1 MSHELTVNLSKP
13 DSVYEYFRGGLRCM
27 IPGILLGMIIV
38 SMPGCSLLNRSKTPQ
53 PHQFN
58 LEVTRPEP
66 QSAAGSTGIDS
77 IAVAPFSAAIP
88 FSGTS
93 FQVRVSDQ
101 EWTEDYFHRFIT
113 GPDILVTQLLR
124 NWLDDANLAE
134 VVILP
139 NSTVTPHLSVT
150 GHIRELFLDLRDPG
164 SPKCHVNID
173 LEITTNIGNAKS
185 DVLLSENFE
194 STVPLR
200 DVSAESAIDGWE
212 LALQNIFIGIEKSV
226 RSIAGVHP

>member
-1 MSHELTVNLSKP
+1 MSHELPVNLSKP
-13 DSVYEYFRGGLRCM
+13 DSVYEHFRGGLRCIM
-27 IPGILLGMIIV
+27 PGILLGMVIV
-38 SMPGCSLLNRSKTPQ
+38 SMPGCSLLNRTQTRQ

-66 QSAAGSTGIDS
+66 QSTAGSTEIDS

-124 NWLDDANLAE
+124 NWLDDANVAE
-134 VVILP
+134 VVTLP
-139 NSTVTPHLSVT
+139 NSTITPHLSVT
-150 GHIRELFLDLRDPG
+150 GHIRELFLDLRDPD
-164 SPKCHVNID
+164 SPRCHVNID

-212 LALQNIFIGIEKSV
+212 LGLQDIFSKIEKSI
-226 RSIAGVHP
+226 RSIPESNP

>member
-1 MSHELTVNLSKP
+1 MSNDFPVNLWKP
-13 DSVYEYFRGGLRCM
+13 DSIYEYFREGLRSR
-27 IPGILLGMIIV
+27 IPGILAGMIV
-38 SMPGCSLLNRSKTPQ
+38 VNMTGCSLLNRTQTPQ

-58 LEVTRPEP
+58 LEVSRPES
-66 QSAAGSTGIDS
+66 QSTESFWRIDS

-134 VVILP
+134 VVTLP
-139 NSTVTPHLSVT
+139 NSTITPHLNVT
-150 GHIRELFLDLRDPG
+150 GHIRELFLDLRDPD
-164 SPKCHVNID
+164 SPQCHVNLD
-173 LEITTNIGNAKS
+173 LEITTNTGNAKPGI
-185 DVLLSENFE
+185 LLSENFE
-194 STVPLR
+194 STVPLV
-200 DVSAESAIDGWE
+200 DMSAESAIDGWE
-212 LALQNIFIGIEKSV
+212 LGLQDIFSKIEKSI
-226 RSIAGVHP
+226 RSLPGSNP